1 MAKQPIPTK
10 LQPTY
15 AEIQFCCIFNDS
27 RSALKE
33 NLCQRELKQANR
45 KVKQNIPHRS
55 SPPGFALLCGDT
67 CGRGFIKINRL
78 VESPGS
84 REALAGSLLAGAG
97 RDGV

>member
-1 MAKQPIPTK
+1 MPTK

-15 AEIQFCCIFNDS
+15 AKIQFCCIFNDS
-27 RSALKE
+27 RAALKE
-33 NLCQRELKQANR
+33 NLRRRELKQANR
-45 KVKQNIPHRS
+45 KVKQNIPDRS
-55 SPPGFALLCGDT
+55 NPSGFALLRGDT

-84 REALAGSLLAGAG
+84 REAPAGSPLAGAG